1 MTEKNNFSANNQ
13 AKTQGSE
20 SLKKSSSAPKAAAE
34 NREKSFDKNAPRRHS
49 PRDNRQAT
57 RHTEAKTESR
67 EKKPFRNFF
76 QSGKKINANLRPG
89 DSFVF
94 EDSFRPRKS
103 FPFLTPK
110 QALRKHLHQHEERV
124 KPIPKETFRVIPFGG
139 TEQVGLN
146 CMGFEYEDEMI
157 IVDMGIQF
165 GDQYQMGINSSIP
178 DLSYCKGKKVVG
190 VCITHGHIDHIG
202 GVYYMME
209 QLGRNTPIYAPAMAY
224 ELIKLKQ
231 TDMKAPLLK
240 MIEYVRYRP
249 VQIGKYFQITP
260 FVVDHSIPDSLGLLI
275 ETPVGRFVHT
285 GDWKFDKNPLP
296 NRPSTNFE
304 WLAAVGKRGVRG
316 LFSDST
322 NAHLMGSSISESEVV
337 HSMEEI
343 FAKATGRVITA
354 TFSSIIDRVM
364 LIISTAEK
372 FGRKVVLLGRS
383 MNNYIDIAIK
393 LGYVRPKPG
402 TIISMADANKL
413 PDNEVTICCTGAQ
426 GERYAALMRIVT
438 GEYRETNLKPDD
450 TIIFS
455 SSVIPG
461 NERAV
466 QGLFD
471 LITEQ
476 GPKIHHYKESE
487 IHAGG
492 HAREEDTKR
501 MIELIKP
508 EFYIPIYGYPHM
520 LRGNARNAY
529 DLGYKKENVAILK
542 NGKILE
548 FTADEMRE
556 TDQYAPHR
564 LMTVDG
570 TMVGYTA
577 EKELHDRLQISS
589 QGVLVV
595 AISKKSGAYHIKYS
609 TVGLPPVSA
618 VPNLEQKLD
627 TALRDIL
634 RDLSRFKDA
643 ESFAKFAERKVG
655 DVVLKEISKEPKVV
669 IVVQ

>member
-1 MTEKNNFSANNQ
+1 MTEKKNSNTQKKVDTKNNTKPS
-13 AKTQGSE
+13 SE
-20 SLKKSSSAPKAAAE
+20 K
-34 NREKSFDKNAPRRHS
+34 RW
-49 PRDNRQAT
+49 
-57 RHTEAKTESR
+57 
-67 EKKPFRNFF
+67 FRNFF
-76 QSGKKINANLRPG
+76 HSWKKIATNLRPW
-89 DSFVF
+89 DSFIY

-103 FPFLTPK
+103 FPFLTPQ
-110 QALRKHLHQHEERV
+110 QALKKHLGWHEERV
-124 KPIPKETFRVIPFGG
+124 RHLKKWTFRVIPFGG

-165 GDQYQMGINSSIP
+165 GDQYQMGINCSIP

-202 GVYYMME
+202 WVYYLME
-209 QLGRNTPIYAPAMAY
+209 QLGRNTPIYSPAMAY

-231 TDMKAPLLK
+231 TDMKAPLTK

-249 VQIGKYFQITP
+249 VQIWKYFQVTP

-285 GDWKFDKNPLP
+285 GDWKFDQNPLP
-296 NRPSTNFE
+296 HRPSTNYE
-304 WLAAVGKRGVRG
+304 WLEAVGKRGVKA

-322 NAHLMGSSISESEVV
+322 NAHLVGSSISESEVIN
-337 HSMEEI
+337 SMEEI
-343 FAKATGRVITA
+343 FKKAPARVITA

-364 LIISTAEK
+364 LIIATAEK
-372 FGRKVVLLGRS
+372 FNRKVVLLGRS

-393 LGYVRPKPG
+393 LWYVRPKPG
-402 TIISMADANKL
+402 TIISMAEANKL
-413 PDNEVTICCTGAQ
+413 PDNQVTICCTGAQ
-426 GERYAALMRIVT
+426 WERYAALMRIVT

-471 LITEQ
+471 LITQQ
-476 GPKIHHYKESE
+476 GAKIHHYKESE

-492 HAREEDTKR
+492 HAREEDTKK
-501 MIELIKP
+501 MIRLINP
-508 EFYIPIYGYPHM
+508 EYYVPIYGYPHM

-529 DLGYKKENVAILK
+529 DMGYPKERVPILK

-556 TDQYAPHR
+556 TEQYAPHK
-564 LMTVDG
+564 LTTVDG
-570 TMVGYTA
+570 KMVGYTG

-589 QGVLVV
+589 QWVLVV
-595 AISKKSGAYHIKYS
+595 AISKKSGSYHIKYS
-609 TVGLPPVSA
+609 TVWLPPVENI
-618 VPNLEQKLD
+618 PNLERHLD
-627 TALRDIL
+627 TAIRDIL
-634 RDLSRFKDA
+634 KDLSRFKDA
-643 ESFAKFAERKVG
+643 DAFAKYAERKVG
-655 DVVLKEISKEPKVV
+655 DIVLHDIAKEPKVV

>member
-1 MTEKNNFSANNQ
+1 MQEKNTKHQ
-13 AKTQGSE
+13 
-20 SLKKSSSAPKAAAE
+20 E
-34 NREKSFDKNAPRRHS
+34 NRPNNSRNPDKKFSQKNG
-49 PRDNRQAT
+49 
-57 RHTEAKTESR
+57 
-67 EKKPFRNFF
+67 EKKNFRNFF
-76 QSGKKINANLRPG
+76 NSGKKLHTNSHLKPG

-103 FPFLTPK
+103 FPFLTPT
-110 QALRKHLHQHEERV
+110 QALKKFLHPVEERA
-124 KPIPKETFRVIPFGG
+124 KPLEKETFRVIPFGG
-139 TEQVGLN
+139 VEQVGLN
-146 CMGFEYEDEMI
+146 CMGFEYEDELL
-157 IVDMGIQF
+157 IVDMGLQF
-165 GDQYQMGINSSIP
+165 ADQYQLGINNTIP

-202 GVYYMME
+202 GVFHLME
-209 QLGRNTPIYAPAMAY
+209 QLGRDTPIYSPAMAY

-231 TDMKAPLLK
+231 TDMKAPLSK

-249 VQIGKYFQITP
+249 VQIGKHFQVTP

-285 GDWKFDKNPLP
+285 GDWKFDQNPLP
-296 NRPSTNFE
+296 HRPSTNYD
-304 WLAAVGKRGVRG
+304 WLEALGKRGVRG

-322 NAHLMGSSISESEVV
+322 NAHLIGSSISESEVI

-343 FAKATGRVITA
+343 FEKAPARVITA

-364 LIISTAEK
+364 LIIATSEK
-372 FGRKVVLLGRS
+372 FGRKVVLMGRS

-413 PDNEVTICCTGAQ
+413 PDNQVTICCTGAQ

-438 GEYRETNLKPDD
+438 GESRDTYLKPDD

-471 LITEQ
+471 LITQQ
-476 GPKIHHYKESE
+476 GPRVHHYKESE

-492 HAREEDTKR
+492 HAREEDTKK
-501 MIELIKP
+501 MIRLLNP

-529 DLGYKKENVAILK
+529 ELGYKKSHVPILK
-542 NGKILE
+542 NGKLLE
-548 FTADEMRE
+548 FTKDGMRE
-556 TDQYAPHR
+556 TDQYVSKK
-564 LMTVDG
+564 LITVDG
-570 TMVGYTA
+570 RMVGYTG
-577 EKELHDRLQISS
+577 EKELHDRFQIST
-589 QGVLVV
+589 QGVIVV
-595 AISKKSGAYHIKYS
+595 AISKKSGGYHIKYDS
-609 TVGLPPVSA
+609 VGLPAVSQ
-618 VPNLEQKLD
+618 VPGLEKNLDEAIRHVLQ
-627 TALRDIL
+627 
-634 RDLSRFKDA
+634 DLSRFKDA
-643 ESFAKFAERKVG
+643 DAFARFIERKVG
-655 DVVLKEISKEPKVV
+655 DVILREIGKEPKVV
-669 IVVQ
+669 VVVQ

>member
-1 MTEKNNFSANNQ
+1 MQEKPIQHREKRKFSEGNRQ
-13 AKTQGSE
+13 K
-20 SLKKSSSAPKAAAE
+20 SAPKNAE
-34 NREKSFDKNAPRRHS
+34 NTNAKSG
-49 PRDNRQAT
+49 
-57 RHTEAKTESR
+57 
-67 EKKPFRNFF
+67 EKKNFRNFF
-76 QSGKKINANLRPG
+76 HSGKKLNTNLKPG
-89 DSFVF
+89 DSFIY

-103 FPFLTPK
+103 FPFLTPQ
-110 QALRKHLHQHEERV
+110 QALKKHLHSHEERV
-124 KPIPKETFRVIPFGG
+124 KPLKKGTFRVIPFGG

-157 IVDMGIQF
+157 IVDMGLQF
-165 GDQYQMGINSSIP
+165 ADQYQFGINASIP

-202 GVYYMME
+202 GVYYLME
-209 QLGRNTPIYAPAMAY
+209 QLGRNTPIYSPAMAY

-231 TDMKAPLLK
+231 TDMKAPLTK

-249 VQIGKYFQITP
+249 VQIGKYFQVTP

-285 GDWKFDKNPLP
+285 GDWKFDQNPLP
-296 NRPSTNFE
+296 HRPSTNYE
-304 WLAAVGKRGVRG
+304 WLEALGKRGVTA

-322 NAHLMGSSISESEVV
+322 NAHLIGSSISESEVI
-337 HSMEEI
+337 HSMESI
-343 FAKATGRVITA
+343 FEKATGRVITA

-413 PDNEVTICCTGAQ
+413 PDHQVTICCTGAQ

-438 GEYRETNLKPDD
+438 GESRDTSLKSDD

-461 NERAV
+461 NERSV

-471 LITEQ
+471 LITQQ
-476 GPKIHHYKESE
+476 GPRIHHYKESE

-492 HAREEDTKR
+492 HAREEDTKK
-501 MIELIKP
+501 MIRLLNP
-508 EFYIPIYGYPHM
+508 EYYVPIYGFPHM

-529 DLGYKKENVAILK
+529 DLGYPKSKVPILK

-548 FTADEMRE
+548 FTADGAMHE
-556 TDQYAPHR
+556 TDQYAPKK
-564 LMTVDG
+564 LITIDG
-570 TMVGYTA
+570 KMVGYTS
-577 EKELHDRLQISS
+577 ERELHDRFQISS

-595 AISKKSGAYHIKYS
+595 AISKKAGAYHIKYS
-609 TVGLPPVSA
+609 TVGLPPVENI
-618 VPNLEQKLD
+618 PNLERHLD
-627 TALRDIL
+627 TAIRDIL
-634 RDLSRFKDA
+634 KDLSRFKDA
-643 ESFAKFAERKVG
+643 EAFAKFAERKVG
-655 DVVLKEISKEPKVV
+655 DIMLHDTAKEPKVV